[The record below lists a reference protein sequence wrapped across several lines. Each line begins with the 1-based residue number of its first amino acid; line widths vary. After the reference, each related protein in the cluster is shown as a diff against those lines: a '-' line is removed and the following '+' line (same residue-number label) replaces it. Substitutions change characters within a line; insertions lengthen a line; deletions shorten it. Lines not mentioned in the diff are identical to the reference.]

1 MLDGY
6 DGVFRLWIPAY
17 QALAEEP
24 MYMFVTSN
32 SQHVQ
37 QGIRDETDS

>member
-17 QALAEEP
+17 QARAGGDGG
-24 MYMFVTSN
+24 
-32 SQHVQ
+32 HV
-37 QGIRDETDS
+37 RD